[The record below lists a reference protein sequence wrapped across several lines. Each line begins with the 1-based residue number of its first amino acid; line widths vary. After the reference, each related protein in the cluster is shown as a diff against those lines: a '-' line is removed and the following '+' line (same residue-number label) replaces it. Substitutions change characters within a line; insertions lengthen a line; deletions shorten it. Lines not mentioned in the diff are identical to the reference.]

1 MFKKSFFVFYNILN
15 FFMIISI
22 KNKRIRIIFI
32 LKYEVLVL
40 CAIYQLTSSIYLYID
55 FLPQPNSPTNATF

>member
-1 MFKKSFFVFYNILN
+1 MFKKSFLVFYNIHN

-22 KNKRIRIIFI
+22 KNKRIKNTFIF
-32 LKYEVLVL
+32 KSGSSCSL
-40 CAIYQLTSSIYLYID
+40 CIYQLTSSIYLYID